1 MPERPQVCPRLTRV
15 SRCCCRSTPRLIST
29 TYGITLALKSSPS
42 RMMVLSLL
50 HRPMKRL
57 LISRESPTILSGP
70 WKGGRAQD
78 VGDVSGF
85 RLVWAQTASAAT
97 DQVGHACMA
106 SAATSRNSFSVA
118 PLAD

>member
-1 MPERPQVCPRLTRV
+1 MPDSPGVCPRLTRV

-57 LISRESPTILSGP
+57 LISRESPNDFIGTLE
-70 WKGGRAQD
+70 GRPLAQD

-85 RLVWAQTASAAT
+85 RLVWAGRRARRRIKSAVCLYAN
-97 DQVGHACMA
+97 
-106 SAATSRNSFSVA
+106 AA
-118 PLAD
+118 